1 MNDVWLRGVEDKYPK
16 ELLEGRIN
24 AEANVIGIIWQDPLI
39 LDEVSL
45 SVSDFLSKDGRFY
58 FGVEKQLRLK
68 NLNEFDEVAVMSN
81 LSKETLE
88 KFDERGGYKIIDN
101 RVGFPL
107 SAYDKVINKL
117 EELKI
122 DYENKSLDVCKKFK
136 KLNKYNYF
144 LEKGKSKYRICFRKC
159 YGFSWS

>member
-1 MNDVWLRGVEDKYPK
+1 MKNNVEIFKNGGFYSVYNNDIY
-16 ELLEGRIN
+16 I
-24 AEANVIGIIWQDPLI
+24 
-39 LDEVSL
+39 
-45 SVSDFLSKDGRFY
+45 FY
-58 FGVEKQLRLK
+58 YLF
-68 NLNEFDEVAVMSN
+68 
-81 LSKETLE
+81 
-88 KFDERGGYKIIDN
+88 GYKIIDN

-144 LEKGKSKYRICFRKC
+144 LEKGKSKYSLNFRLNKTLL
-159 YGFSWS
+159 YIEKLEEKEIDEIISYIERKLNISE

>member
-1 MNDVWLRGVEDKYPK
+1 MKNNVKIFKNGGFYSVYNNDKY
-16 ELLEGRIN
+16 I
-24 AEANVIGIIWQDPLI
+24 
-39 LDEVSL
+39 
-45 SVSDFLSKDGRFY
+45 FY
-58 FGVEKQLRLK
+58 YLF
-68 NLNEFDEVAVMSN
+68 
-81 LSKETLE
+81 
-88 KFDERGGYKIIDN
+88 GYKIIDN

-144 LEKGKSKYRICFRKC
+144 LEKGKSKYSLNFRLNKTLL
-159 YGFSWS
+159 YIEKLEEKEIDEIISYIERKLIISE

>member
-1 MNDVWLRGVEDKYPK
+1 MNK
-16 ELLEGRIN
+16 
-24 AEANVIGIIWQDPLI
+24 
-39 LDEVSL
+39 
-45 SVSDFLSKDGRFY
+45 SVDL
-58 FGVEKQLRLK
+58 LK
-68 NLNEFDEVAVMSN
+68 NGGFYSVFGDSCYIMLYLF
-81 LSKETLE
+81 
-88 KFDERGGYKIIDN
+88 GYKIIDN

-144 LEKGKSKYRICFRKC
+144 LEKGKSKYSLNFRLNKTLL
-159 YGFSWS
+159 YIEKLEEKEIDEIISYIERKLNISE

>member
-1 MNDVWLRGVEDKYPK
+1 MKNNVEIFKNGGFYSVYNNDKY
-16 ELLEGRIN
+16 I
-24 AEANVIGIIWQDPLI
+24 
-39 LDEVSL
+39 
-45 SVSDFLSKDGRFY
+45 FY
-58 FGVEKQLRLK
+58 YLF
-68 NLNEFDEVAVMSN
+68 
-81 LSKETLE
+81 
-88 KFDERGGYKIIDN
+88 GYKIIDN

-144 LEKGKSKYRICFRKC
+144 LEKGKSKYSLNFRLNKTLL
-159 YGFSWS
+159 YIEKLEEKEIDEIISYIERKLIISE

>member
-1 MNDVWLRGVEDKYPK
+1 MKNYVEIFKNGGFYSVYNNDTY
-16 ELLEGRIN
+16 I
-24 AEANVIGIIWQDPLI
+24 
-39 LDEVSL
+39 
-45 SVSDFLSKDGRFY
+45 FY
-58 FGVEKQLRLK
+58 YLFR
-68 NLNEFDEVAVMSN
+68 
-81 LSKETLE
+81 
-88 KFDERGGYKIIDN
+88 YKIIDN

-144 LEKGKSKYRICFRKC
+144 LEKGKSKYSLEFRLNKTLLLIIS
-159 YGFSWS
+159 YIERKLNISE

>member
-1 MNDVWLRGVEDKYPK
+1 MQVFYSVYNNDTY
-16 ELLEGRIN
+16 I
-24 AEANVIGIIWQDPLI
+24 
-39 LDEVSL
+39 
-45 SVSDFLSKDGRFY
+45 FY
-58 FGVEKQLRLK
+58 YLF
-68 NLNEFDEVAVMSN
+68 
-81 LSKETLE
+81 
-88 KFDERGGYKIIDN
+88 GYKIIDN

-144 LEKGKSKYRICFRKC
+144 LEKGKSKYSLNFRLNKTLL
-159 YGFSWS
+159 YIEKLEEKEIDEIISYIERKLNISE